1 MGDNLLKA
9 RIIRSV
15 FSAIKRDNVIQLE
28 EILNN
33 NPEMLLMK
41 NNQRENLLFYAFEKE
56 SIKCIDFLIEKKP
69 EFLKEKNILN
79 LNIVHK
85 LIQKQIDPDIFFKKA
100 KSLKV
105 SEIEEIYK
113 NCDMQGNNLLIIAS
127 KQGDVNLLKKVID
140 FCPIFKELEGAS
152 NFYGQTIA
160 HFVAL
165 NVADDCVEVINKFSP
180 QSMRKMD
187 NLSGVSPLMIAAY
200 QQSENN
206 FKAFYNLLPQDQI
219 SLIGN
224 SLSHFA
230 ANNSNEKIISHLI
243 NCQIFNN
250 NKSKIEQT
258 PLNIALSKNNDS
270 VVEIIVNEIESRGKG
285 FNSDDII
292 ALTKISSRNIHL
304 FEKAINNTNNE
315 KLNSIQQKKF
325 IESLFVYASYDCI
338 DKTLKTD
345 SFASCMEFKDFGL
358 LFPKILINKK
368 DMLLKTNF
376 LLEGRKELSLEEVII
391 AVNSLD
397 KLPSSQIKYILE
409 KTKLLDSCNKE
420 DIGLFKALCLSR
432 GIDSSNFNNFK
443 GDNII
448 IENEEAQITI
458 KNLLKNNK
466 IENSKKVLSH
476 IVNITEWLSLIKD
489 KKVVWKNYGNL
500 ASKYDEPFEFIQDNF
515 KFLQRENIKDLV
527 FFTVTALI
535 KKPDPISKQTMTII
549 KGFPNLIA
557 NVFAGAIKF
566 GKIPENQ
573 QLLEFLPKIKQQTL
587 KTNELISFLKRTKK
601 NQKQAIELLSST
613 IQLFDLN
620 KIDNMNVFCDALIS
634 NNYHQKIIPLITSAL
649 VSKKDEFISEYCLS
663 YIRNT
668 KVEVSDSSLFN
679 LMMEHSNPK
688 ELIINF
694 LNGAIIQDGFV
705 NIEILKKL
713 NKIVKNQNLSKVEY
727 AQNLIDE
734 QMYDACFKLQKLLD
748 KKFNFTQIDF
758 SNTDW
763 EKIDIALLN
772 REEKNNFF
780 DFIAINQSNLTEAQ
794 INQLTD
800 SIVSSIVKNN
810 LSFDLIENFLTS
822 IDSKLDKID
831 DGKLFQISSYVLKKQ
846 AISDIMINFLSPK
859 SFDNIFTMI
868 ANSGNIDVLYQI
880 KKDKNYELIEKET
893 QIAMNKQILDNQLP
907 VHETVKTTP
916 KRIKI

>member
-1 MGDNLLKA
+1 MSDNLLKA
-9 RIIRSV
+9 RTIRSV
-15 FSAIKRDNVIQLE
+15 FSAIKRDNVLQLE
-28 EILNN
+28 AILSN

-56 SIKCIDFLIEKKP
+56 SIKCIDFLIQKKP

-79 LNIVHK
+79 LNIIHK
-85 LIQKQIDPDIFFKKA
+85 LIQKQIDPEIFLNKA
-100 KSLKV
+100 KSLKIQ
-105 SEIEEIYK
+105 EIEEIYR

-127 KQGDVNLLKKVID
+127 KQGDVNVLKKVID

-165 NVADDCVEVINKFSP
+165 NVEDDCVDVIKKFSP
-180 QSMRKMD
+180 QTMRKMD

-206 FKAFYNLLPQDQI
+206 FKEFYNLLPQDQV

-230 ANNSNEKIISHLI
+230 ANNNGKIISHLI
-243 NCQIFNN
+243 NCQIFKN

-270 VVEIIVNEIESRGKG
+270 VVEIIVNEIESRNEG
-285 FNSDDII
+285 FNADDVI
-292 ALTKISSRNIHL
+292 ALTKISSRHINL
-304 FEKAINNTNNE
+304 FEKAINNPNNE

-325 IESLFVYASYDCI
+325 LESLFVYASYACVE
-338 DKTLKTD
+338 KTLKTD
-345 SFASCMEFKDFGL
+345 SFASCMEFKDFSL

-376 LLEGRKELSLEEVII
+376 LLEGKDKLSLEEVII
-391 AVNSLD
+391 AVNSLE

-420 DIGLFKALCLSR
+420 DMGLFKALCLSR
-432 GIDSSNFNNFK
+432 GVESIPFK
-443 GDNII
+443 NDNLT

-476 IVNITEWLSLIKD
+476 IANITEWLSLVKD

-500 ASKYDEPFEFIQDNF
+500 ASKYDEPFQFIQDNF
-515 KFLQRENIKDLV
+515 NFLQRENIKDLV

-549 KGFPNLIA
+549 KGFPNLVA

-601 NQKQAIELLSST
+601 NQKQAIDLLSST

-620 KIDNMNVFCDALIS
+620 KIDNMSVFCDALIS
-634 NNYHQKIIPLITSAL
+634 NNYHQKIIPLITSVL
-649 VSKKDEFISEYCLS
+649 VSKKDEFISEYSLS

-668 KVEVSDSSLFN
+668 KVEVTDSSLFN
-679 LMMEHSNPK
+679 LMMEHSNPQQ
-688 ELIINF
+688 LINNFINE
-694 LNGAIIQDGFV
+694 AIAQDGFV
-705 NIEILKKL
+705 NIDILKKL
-713 NKIVKNQNLSKVEY
+713 NKIVKNQNLAKVEY
-727 AQNLIDE
+727 TQNLIDE

-748 KKFNFTQIDF
+748 KKFKFKEIDF

-800 SIVSSIVKNN
+800 SIVSSILKNN
-810 LSFDLIENFLTS
+810 LSFDLIEKFLTS
-822 IDSKLDKID
+822 IDSKLDKIED
-831 DGKLFQISSYVLKKQ
+831 DKLFQISSYVLKKQ

-859 SFDNIFTMI
+859 SFDNIFAMI
-868 ANSGNIDVLYQI
+868 ANSGNIDVLSQI
-880 KKDKNYELIEKET
+880 KKDENYDLIEKET

-907 VHETVKTTP
+907 IKESFKP
-916 KRIKI
+916 PPRRIKI